1 MYFFLIIINC
11 YCFDILLENKVDAE
25 KKVYTGESSKK
36 NNEPRGGGTEMNLR
50 IMLKR
55 TKKKKAET
63 PSNKLTF
70 MCWVQKRRAGG
81 RGGYSLQLQ
90 ITFLNK

>member
-1 MYFFLIIINC
+1 MP
-11 YCFDILLENKVDAE
+11 
-25 KKVYTGESSKK
+25 KKQCTQIATGESSKK

-70 MCWVQKRRAGG
+70 MCWVQKRRTGGG
-81 RGGYSLQLQ
+81 RGAYSLQLQ